1 MGNVEILAFKRD
13 RYDALAIEF
22 SVKRTVLSLTV
33 YVIERID
40 VAMKLAIAYITI
52 AIRKENG
59 LLKRRGL
66 REWVAIAPELE

>member
-1 MGNVEILAFKRD
+1 M
-13 RYDALAIEF
+13 AIEF
-22 SVKRTVLSLTV
+22 SVKRAVLSLTV

-52 AIRKENG
+52 AIRKENV

-66 REWVAIAPELE
+66 RECVAIAPELE

>member
-13 RYDALAIEF
+13 RCDALAIEF
-22 SVKRTVLSLTV
+22 SVKRAVLSLTV

-52 AIRKENG
+52 AIRKENA

-66 REWVAIAPELE
+66 RECVAIAPELE